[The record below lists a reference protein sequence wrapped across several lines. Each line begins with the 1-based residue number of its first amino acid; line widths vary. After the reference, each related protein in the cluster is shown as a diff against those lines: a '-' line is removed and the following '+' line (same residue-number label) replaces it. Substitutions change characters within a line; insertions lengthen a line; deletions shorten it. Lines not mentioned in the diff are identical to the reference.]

1 MVTPFDDS
9 AIVEISYNGLYD
21 ISISIEVV
29 RQAYGAAAYLMTSC
43 SGDSAMM
50 PSCLRAGRQ
59 CWPAVFCSHIETE
72 VNMDGILLG
81 RTLGLFA
88 VTAVA
93 ELLGCYLP
101 MLWLSGKGSP
111 WLLVPATLSLAAFVW
126 LLTLHPAA
134 SGRVYATY
142 GAVYIAIALV
152 WLRTVD
158 GVVLSWTDYAGG
170 GLALLGAAVVVM
182 GQRAG

>member
-1 MVTPFDDS
+1 M
-9 AIVEISYNGLYD
+9 
-21 ISISIEVV
+21 
-29 RQAYGAAAYLMTSC
+29 
-43 SGDSAMM
+43 
-50 PSCLRAGRQ
+50 
-59 CWPAVFCSHIETE
+59 
-72 VNMDGILLG
+72 LLG

-88 VTAVA
+88 ATAVA

-111 WLLVPATLSLAAFVW
+111 WLLVPAAASLAIFVW

-142 GAVYIAIALV
+142 GAVYIVIALA

-158 GVVLSWTDYAGG
+158 GVALTWNDYVGA
-170 GLALLGAAVVVM
+170 GLALLGGGVVALGHRAA
-182 GQRAG
+182 